1 MMDTSQ
7 RTLKRFVIEFGM
19 GLDQHGQDPTRAAC
33 KAVKDAV
40 ARSCL
45 AGLLEIVRLR
55 EVNDMLVDIQI
66 ACPHPEKVDRGAV
79 LEALP
84 FGRKQLTLHEG
95 GMVAHGLFQPE
106 LGDTTDETYIANAT
120 ITVWVDV
127 GEMLEAWH
135 EEMKN

>member
-1 MMDTSQ
+1 MDVPK
-7 RTLKRFVIEFGM
+7 RNLKRFVIEFGM

-45 AGLLEIVRLR
+45 AGLLEIVRLS

-84 FGRKQLTLHEG
+84 FGQKQLTLHEG

-106 LGDTTDETYIANAT
+106 LGDVTDETYIANAA
-120 ITVWVDV
+120 ITVWVNVDD
-127 GEMLEAWH
+127 MLETWR